1 MESKSKGALLA
12 SVLAVAVAG
21 GGASIAAAAGGS
33 SGSAGSGATTA
44 GSAGTGTAT
53 VTVTRPDAKTHTRPA
68 REVRCTLLGG
78 AYVLRSVGHR
88 GRRVGAETLTVPG
101 YHGAGSYTGT
111 VNVVLHGPFL
121 QLHATREVPVTMTD
135 SGGSVTVS
143 RTLPGRLHPQ
153 LRGKTVSETVAW
165 TCTA

>member
-1 MESKSKGALLA
+1 MKSKSKVALLA
-12 SVLAVAVAG
+12 SVLAVAG

-33 SGSAGSGATTA
+33 SGSAGPGATTA
-44 GSAGTGTAT
+44 GSAATGTAT
-53 VTVTRPDAKTHTRPA
+53 VTVTRPDGKTHTRPA
-68 REVRCTLLGG
+68 REVRCTLLNG
-78 AYVLRSVGHR
+78 AYVLRGVSHR

-101 YHGAGSYTGT
+101 YHEAGSYTGT
-111 VNVVLHGPFL
+111 VNAVLHGPFL
-121 QLHATREVPVTMTD
+121 QLHATRQVPVTMTD

-143 RTLPGRLHPQ
+143 RTLPGRLHPR